1 MAEIITLPSNIIS
14 NIATVIL
21 PDKKTNNI
29 VIDNVEQGKK
39 IVICIHK
46 DISKECIDLLSE
58 YGKVLFF
65 EDHYQNIEPNIL
77 YFDYLIIDLRK
88 EVHRNYYKLTLYN
101 NHNYYFVLYR
111 YWFEG
116 NNGIYYNNEITEFPS
131 RQSAKKN
138 YDKLLLLQNVYEP
151 KWYVS
156 FFRLC
161 CNIG

>member
-1 MAEIITLPSNIIS
+1 MSETLTIPSNIIS

-21 PDKKTNNI
+21 PDKQANNI
-29 VIDNVEQGKK
+29 IIDNVEEEKK

-46 DISKECIDLLSE
+46 DIDKEYTDLLSE

-65 EDHYQNIEPNIL
+65 EDHYQNIDPSVL
-77 YFDYLIIDLRK
+77 SFDYLVIDLRK
-88 EVHRNYYKLTLYN
+88 ELHRNYYKLSLYN
-101 NHNYYFVLYR
+101 NNYYFILYR

-116 NNGIYYNNEITEFPS
+116 NNGIFYNNEITDFPS
-131 RQSAKKN
+131 RQPSKKN

-156 FFRLC
+156 LFRLC
-161 CNIG
+161 CNNIR